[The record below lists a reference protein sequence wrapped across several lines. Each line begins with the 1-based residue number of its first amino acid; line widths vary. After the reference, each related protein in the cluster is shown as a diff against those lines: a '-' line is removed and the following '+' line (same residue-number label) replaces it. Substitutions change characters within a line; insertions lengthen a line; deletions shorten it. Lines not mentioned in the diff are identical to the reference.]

1 MKGTRMKKNNE
12 LKNGGSVGE
21 IKKQIADIGAM
32 LPGKIGIQWI
42 RCKSKGCKC
51 TARNNP
57 RKHGPYNQLSFTFAG
72 RSSTMNIKEADL
84 GKARKCMKNYKSF
97 QALCKKLV
105 LASIAEVR
113 REGFKQ

>member
-1 MKGTRMKKNNE
+1 MGKNNE
-12 LKNGGSVGE
+12 LKNVGRAGE
-21 IKKQIADIGAM
+21 IKKQISDIGPM

-51 TARNNP
+51 TAKNNP

-84 GKARKCMKNYKSF
+84 GKARKCMENYKTF
-97 QALCKKLV
+97 QDLCKKLV
-105 LASIAEVR
+105 VSLLGDLNI
-113 REGFKQ
+113 